1 MARKLP
7 PYHYKHVCLL
17 KLSPFERAPRGGWR
31 FGTRRISD
39 GVADSLIAS
48 GRAEI
53 QGDKLMRLAS
63 LNTSQRPEPK

>member
-1 MARKLP
+1 MSAAFWSE
-7 PYHYKHVCLL
+7 YHVLRLL

-39 GVADSLIAS
+39 CVADRLIAS

-53 QGDKLMRLAS
+53 VRDRL
-63 LNTSQRPEPK
+63 LLKREDRP